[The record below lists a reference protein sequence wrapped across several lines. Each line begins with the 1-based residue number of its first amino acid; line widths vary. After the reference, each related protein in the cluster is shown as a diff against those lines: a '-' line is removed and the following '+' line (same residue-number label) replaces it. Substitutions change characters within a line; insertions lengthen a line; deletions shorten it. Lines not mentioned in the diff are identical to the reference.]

1 MAVILIDLL
10 LAQLLFAAGALIA
23 ILLLVAIFLPAVE
36 QGEVDTR
43 L

>member
-1 MAVILIDLL
+1 MAVILTDLL
-10 LAQLLFAAGALIA
+10 LAQLLVPAGALIVM
-23 ILLLVAIFLPAVE
+23 LLLAAIFLPAVE